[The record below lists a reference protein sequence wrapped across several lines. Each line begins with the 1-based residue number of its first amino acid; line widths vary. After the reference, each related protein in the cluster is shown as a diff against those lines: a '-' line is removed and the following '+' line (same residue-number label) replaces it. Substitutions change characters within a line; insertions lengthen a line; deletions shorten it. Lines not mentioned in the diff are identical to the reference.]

1 MKTKMTKVIY
11 LAAIMVVLA
20 SNIFA
25 QSVGINA
32 TGDAPN
38 NSAMLDVS
46 STSKGFL
53 PPRMTTAQRNAISDP
68 AEGLV
73 IYNTDEKS
81 LNLYVGTW
89 VSMNATMPCGSNIT
103 INHVAGVVAPVTKT
117 TTYGTVTNIPG
128 EPSKCWI
135 TSNLGSD
142 HQATAEDDATEASA
156 GWYWQF
162 NRKQGYKHDGIQAIP
177 NSAWITTINEIS
189 DWTTANDPCNIEL
202 GGTWHIPTF
211 TDWNNVN
218 NACGWASLA
227 DMWNSG
233 LKLHAAGFLTDLGVV
248 EVLYRGEVIRNW
260 SSSQESNSDAYCLY
274 FPVLFGSNNISASG
288 KNSGLPVRC
297 VREY

>member
-1 MKTKMTKVIY
+1 MSNTSY
-11 LAAIMVVLA
+11 LVLLMILFA

-25 QSVGINA
+25 QSVGINS

-38 NSAMLDVS
+38 PSAILDVS
-46 STSKGFL
+46 STTKGFL
-53 PPRMTTAQRNAISDP
+53 PPRMTTVQRNAITNP
-68 AEGLV
+68 TEGLV

-81 LNLYVGTW
+81 LNLYVGAW
-89 VSMNATMPCGSNIT
+89 VSMNATMPCGSIIT
-103 INHVAGVVAPVTKT
+103 INHIAGVVAPVTKT
-117 TTYGTVTNIPG
+117 TTYGTVTNILG

-142 HQATAEDDATEASA
+142 HQATAESDATEASA

-162 NRKQGYKHDGIQAIP
+162 NSKQGYKHDGIQAIP
-177 NSAWITTINEIS
+177 NSTWIMNINENS
-189 DWTTANDPCNIEL
+189 NWTSANDPCKIEL
-202 GGTWHIPTF
+202 GSTWHIPTF

-218 NACGWASLA
+218 NAYGWASLS

-233 LKLHAAGFLTDLGVV
+233 LKLHAAGFLINLGVI
-248 EVLYRGEVIRNW
+248 EVLFRGEVIRYW

-274 FPVLFGSNNISASG
+274 FPVLFGSNNLSASG